1 MTGAPAEGMQAHH
14 SLPQK
19 FRPIFEKMGINIDNP
34 KYGRWLESTKHN
46 KGSYKYNKKWEQ
58 YFIGNQHA
66 SEEEIIDQINVFMK
80 EVYGE

>member
-14 SLPQK
+14 TLPQK
-19 FRPIFEKMGINIDNP
+19 FRLYFQSAGINIDNP

-46 KGSYKYNKKWEQ
+46 KGSYKYNRKWNDFRKE
-58 YFIGNQHA
+58 HPKP
-66 SEEEIIDQINVFMK
+66 SEEEILDQIEVFMK